1 MMSSTPSS
9 SATKAII
16 SLREVSVVYNAGKTS
31 EFTALSKISLDI
43 YPEEF
48 VIFFGPSGSGKSTL
62 LYLIAGLEQPSS
74 GTISVAEYPNITTL
88 SDNDLIQYHRSSVGM
103 VFQAFYLIPSLSAR
117 NNVLLPRVFA
127 GDDPE
132 IRAKRADELLERFGI
147 VDFQHRMPTQMSG
160 GQQQR
165 VAIARSLVNDPHIVL
180 ADEPV
185 GNLDSKNADIVLEMI
200 AQLPKTDKKTVILVT
215 HDPRH
220 LKMADR
226 VFYIKDGLLVRV
238 ADQRAEH
245 GYDALAQ
252 SDTEQETVETK
263 TESILTQ
270 LAKIYPHFDE
280 HQLKA
285 KFVVNH
291 LLEPYDLMTLAALE
305 QVIGEFLLGAIDA
318 TRLQKKLDDPVGE
331 GGIGLN
337 SKTAHKLTKQLTHL
351 IQEMDLVEK
360 RSDLKEEHEEVKTAR
375 EIMRYV
381 LDEYP
386 GTLPLSQVQRCIVG
400 VRFRISGKYSPA
412 ELRDY
417 FDRPQSEGGVG
428 LHTALARNFSETVEV
443 VLLQRKT
450 ET

>member
-1 MMSSTPSS
+1 
-9 SATKAII
+9 
-16 SLREVSVVYNAGKTS
+16 VYNPGKTS

-88 SDNDLIQYHRSSVGM
+88 SDNELIQYHRSSVGM

-132 IRAKRADELLERFGI
+132 TRAQRADELLERFGI
-147 VDFQHRMPTQMSG
+147 SDFQHRMPTQMSG

-200 AQLPKTDKKTVILVT
+200 AELPKTDKKTVILVT

-245 GYDALAQ
+245 GYDALAEPEKAESVPAQ
-252 SDTEQETVETK
+252 

-270 LAKIYPHFDE
+270 LARIYPHFDE

-305 QVIGEFLLGAIDA
+305 QVIGEFLLGTIDA
-318 TRLQKKLDDPVGE
+318 PSLQKSLDGPVSE
-331 GGIGLN
+331 GGVGLN
-337 SKTAHKLTKQLTHL
+337 SQTAHKLTKQLTHL
-351 IQEMDLVEK
+351 IREMDLVEK

-381 LDEYP
+381 LDEHP
-386 GTLPLSQVQRCIVG
+386 GTLPLNQVQRCIVG
-400 VRFRISGKYSPA
+400 VRFRISGKYSSA

-450 ET
+450 GK